1 MKEIPAID
9 LSEYKN
15 ASTPEAK
22 AAFYEKLLHAAHEV
36 GFFYLV
42 GHGISEELCD
52 KLRAQSKEFFRLPLE
67 VKQKIALEN
76 SKHFRG
82 YTAVGGEYTLGQKDW
97 REEIDLGLDQPP
109 RGDEPAFMRLYG
121 PNQWSDETAEL
132 KKTFD
137 EWQGKVNEMGFTLLD
152 AFSNALYGRS
162 GVFDELFGDDF
173 YEHGKLIHYP
183 GRAEA
188 GDEYSAD
195 TQGVG
200 AHKDDGF
207 LTLLMIDEIAG
218 LQVEAKKGEWIDV
231 GYKKGAFVINIGE
244 FLEIATDGY
253 LRATNHRVKSPLKGQ
268 ERISCVIFLGSKL
281 DHKLKVY
288 ELPPQ
293 LKEKMRGVERDPHN
307 PLIPTIGWNYLK
319 HRLRS
324 HKEVAQKFYADV
336 YDPTNPASALKAGIG
351 E

>member
-15 ASTPEAK
+15 ANTPEKRAE
-22 AAFYEKLLHAAHEV
+22 FFEKLLYAAHEV

-42 GHGISEELCD
+42 GHDVDEKLCD
-52 KLRAQSKEFFRLPLE
+52 DIRKLSAEFFALPME
-67 VKQKIALEN
+67 TKMKISLSN

-97 REEIDLGLDQPP
+97 REEIDLGLDQAPK
-109 RGDEPAFMRLYG
+109 GDEPAFMRLYG

-132 KKTFD
+132 KKSFD
-137 EWQGKVNEMGFTLLD
+137 AWQKQVNEMGFTLLD

-183 GRAEA
+183 GKADA
-188 GDEYSAD
+188 GEKYGTN

-207 LTLLMIDEIAG
+207 LTLLMIDEVPG
-218 LQVEAKKGEWIDV
+218 LQVEATKGQWLDV
-231 GYKKGAFVINIGE
+231 AYKKNAFVINIGE
-244 FLEIATDGY
+244 FLELATDGY
-253 LRATNHRVKSPLKGQ
+253 LRATNHRVQSPLKGQ
-268 ERISCVIFLGSKL
+268 DRISCVIFLGSKL
-281 DHKLKVY
+281 NHEMEVY
-288 ELPPQ
+288 PLPPH
-293 LKEKMRGVERDPHN
+293 LKEKMRGVEKDPTN
-307 PLIPTIGWNYLK
+307 PLIPVIGWNYLK

-324 HKEVAQKFYADV
+324 HPDVAQKFYSDI
-336 YDPTNPASALKAGIG
+336 YDPNNPASPIKGI
-351 E
+351 